1 MSNASKVPFPLPITE
16 PLPPGE
22 TLPRGEAYGLDS
34 LAIADLESLPRESHK
49 NMASRTTDTSTAI
62 LGGVAD
68 TVHHDSD
75 TKKAYHKSDTE
86 MTSLQSESSSIT
98 LEGDSD
104 RSVLEQNTDFAPEND
119 VNMTTHANDSETT
132 LRISAPTTTEAAG
145 SYIFPT
151 GYEGAS
157 KRILIMNPNSNKLM
171 TNDLVQLVR
180 TISNTL
186 PLKVQPVFY
195 TGPEKCPYSIN
206 NEDDADTSNQII
218 YREDLQDPN
227 SREPEFDAYLVACY
241 SAHPL
246 VKTLRDAFPSRHVI
260 GILEAS
266 IITAL
271 SIGPSKPGDTNS
283 KFGIV
288 TTGKYWEEAL
298 SNAVRD
304 FITNHAPFPYDDQTH
319 AALGRFKGVE
329 STGLNGDELHSAHQ
343 DLVKKRLTEATK
355 RLVRD
360 GDVKVVILGCAGMSG
375 LNKIV
380 EEALVEEVG
389 EDQAENIYVLDGVAA
404 GIGLLENLLRS
415 CPRKRKDKREV

>member
-1 MSNASKVPFPLPITE
+1 MPDDSKM

-22 TLPRGEAYGLDS
+22 TLPRGETYGLDS
-34 LAIADLESLPRESHK
+34 LAIADLESLPRESQQK
-49 NMASRTTDTSTAI
+49 MASRASDTSTATLEGI
-62 LGGVAD
+62 AD
-68 TVHHDSD
+68 GVHHDSD
-75 TKKAYHKSDTE
+75 TNKAYHESDTE
-86 MTSLQSESSSIT
+86 MTSLPSESSSVT

-104 RSVLEQNTDFAPEND
+104 ISILEENTDLILQND
-119 VNMTTHANDSETT
+119 ADMTAHANDSETT
-132 LRISAPTTTEAAG
+132 LRISTPTTTEAAG

-157 KRILIMNPNSNKLM
+157 KRILIMNPNSNKSM
-171 TNDLVQLVR
+171 TNDLVELVR

-195 TGPEKCPYSIN
+195 TGPEGCPYSIN
-206 NEDDADTSNQII
+206 NEDDADTSDQVI
-218 YREDLQDPN
+218 YREDLQDPH

-246 VKTLRDAFPSRHVI
+246 VKTLRDAFPSRHVM

-271 SIGPSKPGDTNS
+271 SIGPSKPGDRNS

-304 FITNHAPFPYDDQTH
+304 IITNHAPFPYDDQTS
-319 AALGRFKGVE
+319 ASLGRFKGVE
-329 STGLNGDELHSAHQ
+329 STGLNGNELHSAHQ
-343 DLVKKRLTEATK
+343 DLVRERMIEATK
-355 RLVRD
+355 RLVKN
-360 GDVKVVILGCAGMSG
+360 GDVKVVILGCAGMCG

-380 EEALVEEVG
+380 EEALVEELG
-389 EDQAENIYVLDGVAA
+389 EDQAKNVYVLDGVAA

-415 CPRKRKDKREV
+415 CPRK